1 MVTNNK
7 LEIENVKR
15 FKPVE
20 FANAAQQGHAETV
33 APTLQGG
40 F

>member
-1 MVTNNK
+1 MVTINK

-20 FANAAQQGHAETV
+20 FASTAQQGHAETV
-33 APTLQGG
+33 APIWQSG

>member
-20 FANAAQQGHAETV
+20 FAKAAQQGHAETV
-33 APTLQGG
+33 APIWQGG